1 MISNSFILDPT
12 YDLLP
17 AYRISPFQTK
27 DVSFNHLLPFAD
39 TVLDYFEA
47 KFKNSRFELTVNGR
61 EAICLALK
69 TYNLAK
75 DDVVTILTTSQNYYI
90 SSCVTREIEKFCRW
104 NREITPETKVI
115 FVNHEFGYIYPGME
129 YLVSLGLP
137 IIEDCCTTFFSQ
149 DKQGKVGKYGDF
161 AVYSFPKFFPIQIGG
176 LLVCNHKNH
185 CLPDSALRPDA
196 SQYILK
202 VLSFHLQH
210 EDIILKKRKAIFDY
224 GAEQFIKLGFTER
237 FERDELT
244 VPSAMM
250 LNNHGIIKDLPA
262 LKTHLWNHGI
272 QSSVFYGEDAF
283 FIPSHQRLSYEDIQ
297 YFLTVISNF
306 KNKQR

>member
-1 MISNSFILDPT
+1 MFVLDPDE
-12 YDLLP
+12 YLLP
-17 AYRISPFQTK
+17 TYRISPFQTK
-27 DVSFNHLLPFAD
+27 DVSFNHLLPFEDSA
-39 TVLDYFEA
+39 LDYFEA
-47 KFKNSRFELTVNGR
+47 KFKSSQFNLTINGR
-61 EAICLALK
+61 EAIRLALS
-69 TYNLAK
+69 TYNLEK
-75 DDVVTILTTSQNYYI
+75 NDLVTILTTSQNFYI

-115 FVNHEFGYIYPGME
+115 FVNHEFGYIYPKME

-176 LLVCNHKNH
+176 LLVSNHINPG
-185 CLPDSALRPDA
+185 LPDSVLQPDA
-196 SQYILK
+196 RQYILK
-202 VLSFHLQH
+202 VLSYHLQQ
-210 EDIILKKRKAIFDY
+210 ENDILKKRKAIFDY
-224 GAEQFIKLGFTER
+224 SAEQFNRLGFTER

-283 FIPSHQRLSYEDIQ
+283 FIPSHQRLNNEDIQ
-297 YFLTVISNF
+297 YFSTVISNF
-306 KNKQR
+306 INKQK